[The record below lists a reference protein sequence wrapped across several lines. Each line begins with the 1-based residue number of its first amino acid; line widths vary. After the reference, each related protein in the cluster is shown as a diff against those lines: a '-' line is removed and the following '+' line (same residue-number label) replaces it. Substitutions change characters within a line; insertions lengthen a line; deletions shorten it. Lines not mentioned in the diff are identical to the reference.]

1 MQLEAARLQAT
12 AEEVAAASKS
22 EKRLLGSV
30 AKKVLELQAS
40 SCQGQAEMDASRQQ
54 LAEAASAVEQ
64 TAQLVR
70 DLKQQAAA
78 VPQAVRQ
85 RLQQLEA
92 HLATAASEVQQH
104 QVSMLQVLCCAV
116 LHGRIVSACHDGPWC
131 TGHL

>member
-12 AEEVAAASKS
+12 AEEVVAASKS

-30 AKKVLELQAS
+30 AKKVAELQAS
-40 SCQGQAEMDASRQQ
+40 SGQGQAELDASRQQ
-54 LAEAASAVEQ
+54 LAEAASAVEKS
-64 TAQLVR
+64 AQLVR

-92 HLATAASEVQQH
+92 QLAAATCEVQQH
-104 QVSMLQVLCCAV
+104 QVSRVQVLCCHMDA
-116 LHGRIVSACHDGPWC
+116 LYQLAMMLADA
-131 TGHL
+131 